1 MNAKELRKA
10 AELTKSFANEVIQL
24 CQLHDIPMTN
34 MSTVDANLAIAE
46 HILATVRDDDDDPV
60 TESEIDNATGS
71 YNRLSVTK
79 TTVTHYDKPA
89 GKRLCVAISEDDGD
103 LVLIEGCKTMAQFR
117 ALLFG
122 LGIPRKE
129 ST

>member
-1 MNAKELRKA
+1 MDAKELTVSAALVKVLDISGKFTDEVFRKSVVM
-10 AELTKSFANEVIQL
+10 L
-24 CQLHDIPMTN
+24 
-34 MSTVDANLAIAE
+34 AE
-46 HILATVRDDDDDPV
+46 HVLATVRDDDDDPV
-60 TESEIDNATGS
+60 TESEIDSATGS

-89 GKRLCVAISEDDGD
+89 GKRLCVAISEDDGN
-103 LVLIEGCKTMAQFR
+103 LVLVEGCKTMAQFR